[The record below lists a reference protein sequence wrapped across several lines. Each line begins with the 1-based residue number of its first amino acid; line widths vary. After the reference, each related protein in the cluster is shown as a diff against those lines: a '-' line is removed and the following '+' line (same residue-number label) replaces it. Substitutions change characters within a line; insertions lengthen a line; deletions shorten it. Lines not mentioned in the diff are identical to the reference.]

1 MQCLVQSATTI
12 STALVEQVFQLLCSL
27 AFNNITIQILSHIS
41 MKSIITVSR
50 YIVGILFIFS
60 GLVKA
65 NDPLGLAYKMQE
77 FFEVWAQSGWLP
89 DLMHAMNDYALVFS
103 LIMISFEIVAG
114 VAVLVGWKM
123 RLFSWLLLLLIIFF
137 TFLTGYAYLSGKFR
151 SCGCFGDCIP
161 LTPKASFIKDIVL
174 LLLILLIFTWRN
186 KIKSVRRGGSSFG
199 SICIILLSV
208 VFSIW
213 LQWYVLKHLPVADCL
228 PFKKGNNI
236 PEKMKIPPG
245 AVPDSTVISFVY
257 EKDGATIE
265 FTSDNFPDDFD
276 DSIYHFVKR
285 YDKLIRKGNAEPA
298 INDFVLTS
306 LSGNDTTMQVLSDA
320 GYSAFLFVKDD
331 PGQGEWVNSLGSLY
345 PVLQQ
350 QKINLFVVTNNAAG
364 INHYFNATPQV
375 TFLKCDVV
383 PIKTAAR
390 TNPAL
395 YLLKNGTIINKWS
408 YADWDDAAEEI
419 RALAN

>member
-1 MQCLVQSATTI
+1 
-12 STALVEQVFQLLCSL
+12 
-27 AFNNITIQILSHIS
+27 

-298 INDFVLTS
+298 INDFVLTT
-306 LSGNDTTMQVLSDA
+306 LHDNDTTMQVLSDP
-320 GYSAFLFVKDD
+320 GYNAFIFIKDD

>member
-1 MQCLVQSATTI
+1 
-12 STALVEQVFQLLCSL
+12 
-27 AFNNITIQILSHIS
+27 
-41 MKSIITVSR
+41 MKSIITISR

-89 DLMHAMNDYALVFS
+89 GIMHAMSNYALAFS
-103 LIMISFEIVAG
+103 VIMIAFEIVAG

-161 LTPKASFIKDIVL
+161 LTPKASFIKDIAL

-186 KIKSVRRGGSSFG
+186 KIKPALSSFG
-199 SICIILLSV
+199 SACIILLSV
-208 VFSIW
+208 VLSIW

-236 PEKMKIPPG
+236 SEKMKIPAG
-245 AVPDSTVISFVY
+245 AVPDSTVITFVY
-257 EKDGATIE
+257 KKEGQTVE

-298 INDFVLTS
+298 IKDFVLNT
-306 LSGNDTTMQVLSDA
+306 LQDNDTTMQVLSNP
-320 GYSAFLFVKDD
+320 GYSAFLFIKDD
-331 PGQGEWVNSLGSLY
+331 PGTGEWLNNLELLY

-350 QKINLFVVTNNAAG
+350 QKISLFVVTNNAAG
-364 INHYFNATPQV
+364 ISAYFNAIPGA

-395 YLLKNGTIINKWS
+395 YLLKNGTILNKWS
-408 YADWDDAAEEI
+408 YADWDDAVEEI
-419 RALAN
+419 QALKN

>member
-1 MQCLVQSATTI
+1 MLCQVQSATTI

-89 DLMHAMNDYALVFS
+89 DLMHAMNDYALAFS

>member
-1 MQCLVQSATTI
+1 
-12 STALVEQVFQLLCSL
+12 
-27 AFNNITIQILSHIS
+27 
-41 MKSIITVSR
+41 MKSIITFSR

-77 FFEVWAQSGWLP
+77 FFEVWAQSGWVP
-89 DLMHAMNDYALVFS
+89 GLMHAMSDYALDFS
-103 LIMISFEIVAG
+103 VIMIAFEIVAG

-123 RLFSWLLLLLIIFF
+123 RLFSWLLLILIIFF

-161 LTPKASFIKDIVL
+161 ITPKTSFIKDIVL

-186 KIKSVRRGGSSFG
+186 KIKPVLSSFG
-199 SICIILLSV
+199 SACIILLSV
-208 VFSIW
+208 IFSIW
-213 LQWYVLKHLPVADCL
+213 FQLHVLKHLPVADCL

-245 AVPDSTVISFVY
+245 AVPDSTVITFVY
-257 EKDGATIE
+257 EKDSKTVE
-265 FTSDNFPDDFD
+265 FTSDNFPEDFD

-298 INDFVLTS
+298 IKDFVLTT
-306 LSGNDTTMQVLSDA
+306 LQENDTTMHVLNNP
-320 GYSAFLFVKDD
+320 GYSAFLFIKDD
-331 PGQGEWVNSLGSLY
+331 PGKGEWVQNLESLY
-345 PVLQQ
+345 PILQQ
-350 QKINLFVVTNNAAG
+350 QKINLFVVTNDAIG
-364 INHYFNATPQV
+364 IMAYFNATPGV

-390 TNPAL
+390 ANPTL
-395 YLLKNGTIINKWS
+395 YLLKNGTIIGKWS
-408 YADWDDAAEEI
+408 YTDWDDAAEEI
-419 RALAN
+419 QASAN

>member
-1 MQCLVQSATTI
+1 
-12 STALVEQVFQLLCSL
+12 
-27 AFNNITIQILSHIS
+27 
-41 MKSIITVSR
+41 MKSIITISR

-89 DLMHAMNDYALVFS
+89 GIMHAMSNYALAFS
-103 LIMISFEIVAG
+103 VIMIAFEIVAG

-161 LTPKASFIKDIVL
+161 LTPKASFIKDIAL

-186 KIKSVRRGGSSFG
+186 KIKPALSSFG
-199 SICIILLSV
+199 SACIILLSV
-208 VFSIW
+208 VLSIW

-236 PEKMKIPPG
+236 SEKMKIPPG
-245 AVPDSTVISFVY
+245 AVPDSTVITFVY
-257 EKDGATIE
+257 KKEGQTVE

-298 INDFVLTS
+298 IKDFVLNT
-306 LSGNDTTMQVLSDA
+306 LQDNDTTMQVLSDP
-320 GYSAFLFVKDD
+320 GYSAFLFIKDD
-331 PGQGEWVNSLGSLY
+331 PGTGEWLNNLELLY
-345 PVLQQ
+345 PVLQR
-350 QKINLFVVTNNAAG
+350 QKIKLFIVTNNAAG
-364 INHYFNATPQV
+364 ISAYFNATPSA

-390 TNPAL
+390 ANPAL
-395 YLLKNGTIINKWS
+395 YLLKNGTILNKWS

-419 RALAN
+419 QALKN

>member
-1 MQCLVQSATTI
+1 
-12 STALVEQVFQLLCSL
+12 
-27 AFNNITIQILSHIS
+27 
-41 MKSIITVSR
+41 
-50 YIVGILFIFS
+50 
-60 GLVKA
+60 
-65 NDPLGLAYKMQE
+65 
-77 FFEVWAQSGWLP
+77 
-89 DLMHAMNDYALVFS
+89 
-103 LIMISFEIVAG
+103 
-114 VAVLVGWKM
+114 
-123 RLFSWLLLLLIIFF
+123 
-137 TFLTGYAYLSGKFR
+137 
-151 SCGCFGDCIP
+151 
-161 LTPKASFIKDIVL
+161 
-174 LLLILLIFTWRN
+174 
-186 KIKSVRRGGSSFG
+186 
-199 SICIILLSV
+199 
-208 VFSIW
+208 
-213 LQWYVLKHLPVADCL
+213 
-228 PFKKGNNI
+228 
-236 PEKMKIPPG
+236 MKIPPG

-298 INDFVLTS
+298 INDFVLTT
-306 LSGNDTTMQVLSDA
+306 LHDNDTTMQVLSDP
-320 GYSAFLFVKDD
+320 GYNAFIFIKDD

>member
-1 MQCLVQSATTI
+1 MKPII
-12 STALVEQVFQLLCSL
+12 SF
-27 AFNNITIQILSHIS
+27 
-41 MKSIITVSR
+41 SR

-77 FFEVWAQSGWLP
+77 FFEVWAQAGWLP
-89 DLMHAMNDYALVFS
+89 GLMHTLNDYALAFS
-103 LIMISFEIVAG
+103 VVMIAFEIVAG
-114 VAVLVGWKM
+114 VAVLLGWKM
-123 RLFSWLLLLLIIFF
+123 RLFSWLLLILIFFF

-161 LTPKASFIKDIVL
+161 LTPKTSFIKDIVL

-186 KIKSVRRGGSSFG
+186 KIKPALSAFG

-208 VFSIW
+208 VFSVW

-257 EKDGATIE
+257 EKNGATVE

-298 INDFVLTS
+298 IKDFVLTT
-306 LSGNDTTMQVLSDA
+306 LEDNDTTLQVLSDP
-320 GYSAFLFVKDD
+320 GYSAFLFIKDD
-331 PGQGEWVNSLGSLY
+331 PENGEWVNNLESLY
-345 PVLQQ
+345 PILQQ
-350 QKINLFVVTNNAAG
+350 QKINLFVVTNNAVG
-364 INHYFNATPQV
+364 ISSYFDATPQV

-419 RALAN
+419 QVLVN